1 VVACPSGAGN
11 PFAHLEKAV
20 HADRSVVD
28 QIRGLQEKQRILMK
42 ILHFAAPF
50 YAAMTYRNTATA
62 SGHYAINPHQ
72 VPSLSYYTLSI
83 PWNTELLIRLST
95 EFSSRLH
102 FDNSEYLQ

>member
-72 VPSLSYYTLSI
+72 VPSLSLEYRTFDTLEHRILFTPSF
-83 PWNTELLIRLST
+83 R
-95 EFSSRLH
+95 
-102 FDNSEYLQ
+102 